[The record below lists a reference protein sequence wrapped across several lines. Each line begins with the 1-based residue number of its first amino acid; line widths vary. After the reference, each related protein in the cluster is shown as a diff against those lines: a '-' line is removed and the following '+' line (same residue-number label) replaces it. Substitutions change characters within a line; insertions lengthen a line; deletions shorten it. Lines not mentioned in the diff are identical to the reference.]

1 MGKKKSKKTSKA
13 TPPSWDSGDD
23 DLEAALAA
31 SRAQLAEL
39 EVRAQLRSNAVAAEA
54 AAAAAIEAAA
64 MHAEEATVEM
74 PASFE
79 MPVSDAHAKAAVV
92 VSPAL
97 ASAPPSSSRPTA
109 DTGGDGA
116 AERATS
122 SPVDQSTEGNT
133 ANQSV
138 SGSVSASSV
147 QSVSSTVVSTPTSAS
162 SASSATTGAGDLSAG
177 DLHVE
182 HFGST
187 DGGPARS
194 GTVDGVLAAIAQL
207 AEQQRRETDE
217 LRRERQALAD
227 EHELQRKG
235 DLAVAAALRA
245 EDKAIMDLRLA
256 RMRREAADD
265 SAFSGNE
272 VSSGPASSGP
282 AAEDLPASST
292 AGDGGR
298 RNTMFQLA
306 SQRDGVVTTAAVT
319 AQLPRGLTDPSFSD
333 LPHFSGEDDM
343 SYAEWEAD
351 ITSKL
356 IMVPESARGV
366 YLRMSLTGRMKHA
379 VDQDLAALGIT
390 ASTVPEAGMS
400 LDLTRRHAFR
410 PSSTV
415 EAFGKAVDLRQKTP
429 GNFSAF
435 YADFSRQMATAG
447 VNFSTEVIDEES
459 WNFLRIAA
467 LSHSVHPSVCRELLR
482 HPGLFS
488 GPFDVFRLAC
498 SRFSESLG
506 HQSHGVNFVDG
517 DGDGDGNW
525 SAPVQGNSN
534 PVSDDVFEH
543 PWDHVAAW
551 AARFPGQRSCGFC
564 ARSRKES
571 NKASAST
578 HLIPQCA
585 NMYLR
590 NEKKAMS
597 ASEVARVTRE
607 LREVQYPLP

>member
-13 TPPSWDSGDD
+13 PPPWDSGDD

-39 EVRAQLRSNAVAAEA
+39 EVRAQTRANAVAAEA
-54 AAAAAIEAAA
+54 AAAAATEAAA
-64 MHAEEATVEM
+64 LHAAEATVEATVEM
-74 PASFE
+74 PVPVE
-79 MPVSDAHAKAAVV
+79 MPASDAHAKEAVV
-92 VSPAL
+92 VSSSL
-97 ASAPPSSSRPTA
+97 ASAPPSSSHPTA

-116 AERATS
+116 AGRATG
-122 SPVDQSTEGNT
+122 SPVDPSTEGDT

-177 DLHVE
+177 DLRVE
-182 HFGST
+182 HFGTT
-187 DGGPARS
+187 DSGPARS
-194 GTVDGVLAAIAQL
+194 GAVDGVLLAIAEL
-207 AEQQRRETDE
+207 SEQQRRETAE

-227 EHELQRKG
+227 DHELQRKG

-245 EDKAIMDLRLA
+245 EDRASMEQRLDM
-256 RMRREAADD
+256 MRREAAD
-265 SAFSGNE
+265 SAFSDHE
-272 VSSGPASSGP
+272 VSSGHGSSGP
-282 AAEDLPASST
+282 AAEDISASSA

-298 RNTMFQLA
+298 RDTMFQLA

-356 IMVPESARGV
+356 IMVPDSARGV
-366 YLRMSLTGRMKHA
+366 YLRMSLIGRMKHA
-379 VDQDLAALGIT
+379 VDQDLAALGIS
-390 ASTVPEAGMS
+390 ASTVPEAGMI
-400 LDLTRRHAFR
+400 LDLARRHAFR

-429 GNFSAF
+429 GNFSQF

-459 WNFLRIAA
+459 WSFLRIAA
-467 LSHSVHPSVCRELLR
+467 LSHSVHPSVYRELLR
-482 HPGLFS
+482 HPELFS
-488 GPFDVFRLAC
+488 GPFDIFRLAC

-506 HQSHGVNFVDG
+506 HQAHGVNFVDG
-517 DGDGDGNW
+517 DGDGDGHW
-525 SAPVQGNSN
+525 SNPVQGGAV
-534 PVSDDVFEH
+534 PDDVFEH
-543 PWDHVAAW
+543 PWDHVSAW
-551 AARFPGQRSCGFC
+551 ATRFPGQRSCGFC
-564 ARSRKES
+564 ARSRKDS
-571 NKASAST
+571 TKNSAST
-578 HLIPQCA
+578 HLTPQCA

-597 ASEVARVTRE
+597 ATEVARVTRE
-607 LREVQYPLP
+607 LREIQYPMP